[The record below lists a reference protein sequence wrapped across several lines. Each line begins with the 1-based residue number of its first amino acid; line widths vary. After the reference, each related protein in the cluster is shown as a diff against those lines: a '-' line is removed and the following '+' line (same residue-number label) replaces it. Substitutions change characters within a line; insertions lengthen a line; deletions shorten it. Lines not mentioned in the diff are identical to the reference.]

1 MSEPLFVVVG
11 HPNKGKSSIVATL
24 AQDDSVRIAPTPG
37 TTVNSRRFPMRV
49 DGRILY
55 TLVDTPGF
63 QRARRALQWLQQHVT
78 GIAERPAAVK
88 QFVELHRGQTLF
100 RDECELL
107 APIVEGGGILYVVD
121 GSKPF
126 GPEYEPEMEILR
138 WTGQPSMA
146 LINPIGQADYIEQ
159 WEAALGQY
167 FRIVR
172 VFDAMTAEF
181 DKRLELLR
189 AFGQLREAWRDPMQ
203 QAIESLARERQH
215 CRERAAEMIAAMLID
230 MLTLSV
236 GKNLPTDADPEAH
249 KAALEKTYQDRL
261 RDIERKA
268 RRDVERIYAHSHI
281 ERHEDDQA
289 LLQRDLFAADSW
301 HLFGQSKWRLA
312 SLGAAGGATAGG
324 IIDASVGGASLLLG
338 AAIGGV
344 VGGMLGWQAAT
355 WSSNYQLFNLPGME
369 ELGLSGKRLQC
380 GPTTN
385 RNLPY
390 VALGRARLHHDLIA
404 RRTHAQRDVLII
416 TDAQQPE
423 GLLNPLDATSTKQL
437 EDSFTRI
444 RKSSGDMERVWQ
456 VKPRLV
462 ATIATLLEQDAAA
475 SPFADSSKKRRNDR
489 DEPYD

>member
-1 MSEPLFVVVG
+1 MPEPVFVVVG

-49 DGRILY
+49 DKQILY

-63 QRARRALQWLQQHVT
+63 QRARRALQWLQQHAAGV
-78 GIAERPAAVK
+78 AERPAAVK
-88 QFVELHRGQTLF
+88 QFVVQHRGQGLF

-172 VFDAMTAEF
+172 VFNAMTAEF

-189 AFGQLREAWRDPMQ
+189 AFGQLREAWRAPMQ
-203 QAIESLARERQH
+203 RAVESLERERQH
-215 CRERAAEMIAAMLID
+215 CRERTAATIADMLID

-249 KAALEKTYQDRL
+249 KAALEKRYQERL
-261 RDIERKA
+261 RDIEWKT
-268 RRDVERIYAHSHI
+268 RRAVERIYAHTRI

-289 LLQRDLFAADSW
+289 LLQRDLFAPDSW

-355 WSSNYQLFNLPGME
+355 WSSNYQLCPVW
-369 ELGLSGKRLQC
+369 
-380 GPTTN
+380 
-385 RNLPY
+385 RNW
-390 VALGRARLHHDLIA
+390 G
-404 RRTHAQRDVLII
+404 
-416 TDAQQPE
+416 
-423 GLLNPLDATSTKQL
+423 
-437 EDSFTRI
+437 
-444 RKSSGDMERVWQ
+444 
-456 VKPRLV
+456 
-462 ATIATLLEQDAAA
+462 
-475 SPFADSSKKRRNDR
+475 
-489 DEPYD
+489 